1 MEPIG
6 DLAMSAEVEKVF
18 SNSNLLILDFYN
30 HLGVDSI
37 CVIEY
42 IQSWEKVDVDN
53 VLFLVVIYKF
63 GVGVGGHSARRLA
76 GHLLKNP
83 TLRAGGGALSK
94 ARGLKIPGPA
104 LPDSNT

>member
-1 MEPIG
+1 
-6 DLAMSAEVEKVF
+6 VF

-42 IQSWEKVDVDN
+42 IKSWEKVDVDN
-53 VLFLVVIYKF
+53 ILLLAVINKL
-63 GVGVGGHSARRLA
+63 GLDVGGYSARRLA

-83 TLRAGGGALSK
+83 ALRAGGRALSTPRPQDSR
-94 ARGLKIPGPA
+94 AGPA
-104 LPDSNT
+104 RLEHWTGFLDSHCI

>member
-1 MEPIG
+1 
-6 DLAMSAEVEKVF
+6 MSAEVEKVI
-18 SNSNLLILDFYN
+18 SNSNLLILDRYN

-53 VLFLVVIYKF
+53 VLFLVAIYKF
-63 GVGVGGHSARRLA
+63 GLGVDGHSARRLA
-76 GHLLKNP
+76 GHLLKYP
-83 TLRAGGGALSK
+83 ALRAGGRALSK

-104 LPDSNT
+104 QPDSNTWWDF